1 MRKIKLVLFVSLVF
15 FLIAFLFGCGK
26 SIIDDSTE
34 KDTGA
39 DTPKINVSVDIL
51 KVGKA
56 DCIVINTGTKIVMID
71 TGEEE
76 NVPYINSFMEKKGYK
91 KIDVLIISHYD
102 KDHLGGALQI
112 IPKYNVSTVIESALT
127 TKSDL
132 YKRYQGV
139 LESCGVSPLK
149 LKENH
154 TLELDEC
161 KIEIDVPPHKK
172 YSENHDNNSSLV
184 VSLICNERKLLFCG
198 DAMELR
204 LDELIEKGIG
214 KYDFIKLP
222 HHGTYI
228 ENYMEFLNMTS
239 PTYAAITCSNK
250 NPPSDET
257 LALLLGLGVKVFETR
272 NGDVHIFTNGKALT
286 VSN

>member
-1 MRKIKLVLFVSLVF
+1 MRKIKLVLFVPLVF

-39 DTPKINVSVDIL
+39 ITPKINASVDIL

-56 DCIVINTGTKIVMID
+56 DCIVISTGTKIVMID

-76 NVPYINSFMEKKGYK
+76 NVPYINSFMEKKGYER
-91 KIDVLIISHYD
+91 IDALIISHYD

-132 YKRYQGV
+132 YERYQGV

-149 LKENH
+149 LKENY

-161 KIEIDVPPHKK
+161 KIEIDVPSPKK
-172 YSENHDNNSSLV
+172 YSQNHDNNSSLV
-184 VSLICNERKLLFCG
+184 VSLSCGERKLLFLG
-198 DAMELR
+198 DALELR
-204 LDELIEKGIG
+204 LDELIKKDIG

-257 LALLLGLGVKVFETR
+257 LALLLGLGVEVFETR
-272 NGDVHIFTNGKALT
+272 NGDVHIYTNGKILT
-286 VSN
+286 VK